1 MNKNKNKSKNKNKIK
16 IDRKVKI
23 NLIHQIKNSNYHKN
37 KKVNN

>member
-1 MNKNKNKSKNKNKIK
+1 MNKNKDKVKMK
-16 IDRKVKI
+16 IDREIKI